1 MSLDPAVEA
10 ALDSGQIATLELI
23 RFDLPGK
30 TAGYHMGGRP
40 YTYNGLVYLP
50 NKFLHMGDET
60 GNLGTEVTA
69 RGIVFA
75 NVPAVDERDIISQ
88 IEAYD
93 YTNAPVIITT
103 LLGAPGTSDVIGILS
118 SSLYEINEVNYSE
131 GEADER
137 GERTTTIEIEL
148 EQPGRSARGATHVK
162 RSPEEQNF
170 DNDPSDTSLRYVA
183 VNAQWHE
190 EWGQRG

>member
-1 MSLDPAVEA
+1 MVLDSAVED
-10 ALDSGQIATLELI
+10 ALDSGRIATLQLI

-50 NKFLHMGDET
+50 NKYLHVGDEM
-60 GNLGTEVTA
+60 GNLGAEATS

-75 NVPAVDERDIISQ
+75 NVPSLDGRDIINQ
-88 IEAYD
+88 IESYN
-93 YTNAPVIITT
+93 YTNAPVIVTT
-103 LLGAPGTSDVIGILS
+103 LVGAPESSEVIGILS
-118 SSLYEINEVNYSE
+118 SSVYEINEVNYSE
-131 GEADER
+131 GEADDR

-162 RSPEEQNF
+162 RSPEEQHF
-170 DNDPSDTSLRYVA
+170 DNDPTDTSLRYVA
-183 VNAQWHE
+183 VNAQWKE